1 MTSRPKITN
10 CGNDNHYFNI
20 VIKYLHQLHLNRY
33 YIYAVRNQNVLVLL
47 YDELVYMDTWA
58 EHGEDLEPHV
68 RQAEEVPAI
77 AFNKKPVVKRNLIQL
92 IETILASYELQE
104 KYSTKLTPFCMITIG
119 ELVKK
124 KPEYFRMVE
133 STLVRNIHNNKIKAE
148 DVPYIISII
157 AQLHNLLCMTRYEDI
172 ANSEPITD
180 TCSNILKFLFS
191 VSLRENLVKVDSE
204 TDIMLLLLC
213 FDNIIDSC
221 MKLLKPH
228 KPYEI
233 PQEKKKVA
241 VVPVEIPKPVK
252 TTSCCGCF

>member
-1 MTSRPKITN
+1 
-10 CGNDNHYFNI
+10 
-20 VIKYLHQLHLNRY
+20 
-33 YIYAVRNQNVLVLL
+33 
-47 YDELVYMDTWA
+47 MDTWSDNGNDV
-58 EHGEDLEPHV
+58 EEESNHLKKIGEDIV
-68 RQAEEVPAI
+68 SI
-77 AFNKKPVVKRNLIQL
+77 ATHKKPVVKRNLIQL

-119 ELVKK
+119 ELIKK

-133 STLVRNIHNNKIKAE
+133 STLVRNIHNNKIRAD

-157 AQLHNLLCMTRYEDI
+157 SQLYNLLLLTRYDDI
-172 ANSEPITD
+172 KNSESIID

-221 MKLLKPH
+221 MKLLKPLKYSEFH
-228 KPYEI
+228 RE
-233 PQEKKKVA
+233 EKKQPEP
-241 VVPVEIPKPVK
+241 VPVLPTTVVQKQGEK
-252 TTSCCGCF
+252 TSCCGCFG